1 MLLFFVGA
9 AGCVLLSNNLSSTTL
24 ILFVPTV
31 AFLLTHYFLNIKK
44 TWVKLVVPNFIIIS
58 LLVYPYIFLH
68 FAEENQLTLNSSA
81 ANYQDKKVMM
91 IGSDLSVYQEN
102 YMSSPFIDERI
113 SMSRLE
119 GLDYYEKATELFLV
133 LKGSDPEVI
142 IDQYNVMAKINERFP
157 YFRENY
163 RRNSFGDYVK
173 ISN

>member
-1 MLLFFVGA
+1 
-9 AGCVLLSNNLSSTTL
+9 
-24 ILFVPTV
+24 
-31 AFLLTHYFLNIKK
+31 
-44 TWVKLVVPNFIIIS
+44 
-58 LLVYPYIFLH
+58 
-68 FAEENQLTLNSSA
+68 
-81 ANYQDKKVMM
+81 
-91 IGSDLSVYQEN
+91 DLSVYQEN